1 MVNSLWNYRS
11 FIWGGMRRDL
21 QLRYFGSVLGIAWL
35 VIQPAGLIAVYFVIF
50 TSVFPNRALTD
61 VGNYGAFLCA
71 GLIPWLMFS
80 EIIQRGHT
88 CFLENAQLIRHSN
101 FPRILLPVTTTLS
114 AMLNFSLLL
123 AIYLAG
129 LALTGQSLSGHLI
142 ALPLLIVVLGG
153 LAFSITLFLALINV
167 YARDITQAVPFAL
180 QLLFWLTPI
189 VYSRSA
195 MPRSLARFLDWNP
208 LAGVIEGFHNAVVF
222 RAWPE
227 WDRLGYPLA
236 FLGVSLLLSRL
247 VYRRVAPT
255 LADEL

>member
-88 CFLENAQLIRHSN
+88 CFLENAQLIRHSS

-114 AMLNFSLLL
+114 AMLNFSMLL
-123 AIYLAG
+123 AVYLAA
-129 LALTGQSLSGHLI
+129 LAVSGHTLSLHLV
-142 ALPLLIVVLGG
+142 ALPLLILLLGG
-153 LAFSITLFLALINV
+153 LAFSATVALALINV
-167 YARDITQAVPFAL
+167 YARDISQAVPFGL

-189 VYSRSA
+189 VYPQSA
-195 MPRSLARFLDWNP
+195 MPPSLARYLEWNP
-208 LAGVIEGFHNAVVF
+208 LSGVIDGVQRIVVLHE
-222 RAWPE
+222 WPE
-227 WDRLGYPLA
+227 WHRLLYPTLFLVLA
-236 FLGVSLLLSRL
+236 LALSRL
-247 VYRRVAPT
+247 VYRRVAST

>member
-11 FIWGGMRRDL
+11 FIWGGIRRDL

-50 TSVFPNRALTD
+50 TSVFPSRAMTD

-88 CFLENAQLIRHSN
+88 CFLENAQLIRHSS

-114 AMLNFSLLL
+114 AMLNFSMLL
-123 AIYLAG
+123 ALYLGA
-129 LALTGQSLSGHLI
+129 LALSGHALSLHLA
-142 ALPLLIVVLGG
+142 ALPLLILLLGG
-153 LAFSITLFLALINV
+153 LAFSATVALALINV
-167 YARDITQAVPFAL
+167 YARDIGQAVPFGL

-189 VYSRSA
+189 VYPQSA
-195 MPRSLARFLDWNP
+195 MPPSLARYLEWNP
-208 LAGVIEGFHNAVVF
+208 LSGVIDGVQRVVVWHE
-222 RAWPE
+222 WPT
-227 WDRLGYPLA
+227 WHRLLYPALFLA
-236 FLGVSLLLSRL
+236 LALMLSRL
-247 VYRRVAPT
+247 VYRRVAST

>member
-88 CFLENAQLIRHSN
+88 CFLENAQLIRHSS

-114 AMLNFSLLL
+114 AMLNFSMLL
-123 AIYLAG
+123 AVYLAA
-129 LALTGQSLSGHLI
+129 LAVSGHTLSLHLV
-142 ALPLLIVVLGG
+142 ALPLLILLLGG
-153 LAFSITLFLALINV
+153 LAFSATVALALINV
-167 YARDITQAVPFAL
+167 YARDISQAVPFGL

-189 VYSRSA
+189 VYPQSA
-195 MPRSLARFLDWNP
+195 MPPSLARYLEWNP
-208 LAGVIEGFHNAVVF
+208 LSGVIDGVQRIVV
-222 RAWPE
+222 RHEWPE
-227 WDRLGYPLA
+227 WHRLLYPTLFLVLA
-236 FLGVSLLLSRL
+236 LALSRL
-247 VYRRVAPT
+247 VYRRVAST